1 MKHRN
6 RIVSAIKSRCTKKTN
21 KYGIQ
26 VPHNVEE
33 AYLINRE
40 TNTDYWHNA
49 IQKEMTNNAVA
60 FKFLGEGK
68 HVPVGLKWIP
78 FHMKF
83 DIKCDLTCKAKYVAG
98 GHWTEVPTQMT
109 YSSAVTRE
117 SVKIL
122 FFLAALNE
130 LDILSTDIGN
140 AYLQASAREHVHT
153 TAEYGPS

>member
-33 AYLINRE
+33 AYHTLI
-40 TNTDYWHNA
+40 TGITPF
-49 IQKEMTNNAVA
+49 NNAVA

-122 FFLAALNE
+122 FFLAALN
-130 LDILSTDIGN
+130 
-140 AYLQASAREHVHT
+140 
-153 TAEYGPS
+153 

>member
-1 MKHRN
+1 MLRRHILSTEKQTL
-6 RIVSAIKSRCTKKTN
+6 IT
-21 KYGIQ
+21 GIT
-26 VPHNVEE
+26 PF
-33 AYLINRE
+33 
-40 TNTDYWHNA
+40 
-49 IQKEMTNNAVA
+49 NNAVA